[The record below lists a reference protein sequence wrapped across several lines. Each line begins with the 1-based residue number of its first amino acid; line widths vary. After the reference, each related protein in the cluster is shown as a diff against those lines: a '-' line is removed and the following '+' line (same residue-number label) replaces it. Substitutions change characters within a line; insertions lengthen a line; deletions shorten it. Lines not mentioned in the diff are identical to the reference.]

1 MIADVWPISLQSVT
15 LKVDCLAEVSVCPL
29 NRGVMMSAAPLSPQR
44 WPGQRTRKRPRPSCL
59 WLSIFVIGITLLG
72 SVIAAVVLLRQLAP
86 FALLA
91 PLPDA
96 ASLPTTP
103 PDFGLSGQATCRATT
118 PPTTSRWL
126 AVARSEAERNQLD
139 PDVFTWQI
147 WQESRFDPH
156 AVSPAGAIGIAQF
169 EPETA
174 AELGINPRDPAQA
187 LAAAARLDARRISLY
202 AQRARLLADHYGGGS
217 ARYAYGLMLAAYN
230 AGAGAVEGAWT
241 RSFSWFGLPLWP
253 SDAWNWLTHLGRET
267 RNYVPAILGCL

>member
-1 MIADVWPISLQSVT
+1 
-15 LKVDCLAEVSVCPL
+15 
-29 NRGVMMSAAPLSPQR
+29 MSAAPLSPQR
-44 WPGQRTRKRPRPSCL
+44 WPGQRTRKRPSCL
-59 WLSIFVIGITLLG
+59 WMGLFAAGITLPGCIL
-72 SVIAAVVLLRQLAP
+72 AAVVLFRQLAP
-86 FALLA
+86 FAILD

-96 ASLPTTP
+96 ASLTTTTHG
-103 PDFGLSGQATCRATT
+103 FGLSGQATCRATT

-126 AVARSEAERNQLD
+126 AVARSEADHNQVD
-139 PDVFTWQI
+139 PGVFTWQI
-147 WQESRFDPH
+147 WQESRFDPN

-187 LAAAARLDARRISLY
+187 LAAAARLDAQRIGQY
-202 AQRARLLADHYGGGS
+202 TQRARLLADHYGGAS

-253 SDAWNWLTHLGRET
+253 PDAWNWLSHLGRET